1 MVITTSP
8 DISLLLLNV
17 VWDISGVLPTISI
30 TNLSQGPNLGNVT
43 FWFVVSSP
51 SGTPIHE
58 GSLTQP
64 DAVGVWSNI
73 SLTDA
78 WPRPFSSIEFSG
90 APYSFTV
97 FISDST
103 GTVYQDSSYGASI
116 CRPAG
121 NNNLSKTFYGVSNTN
136 VQLQCQQ
143 ASIYFQDQTNASY
156 QGLTGNLLSS
166 VLRLVYPIDETGNI
180 PTPFVIQN
188 FSSASAPISYS
199 SDNYQFQTQ
208 LVYQY
213 ELSSNVFL
221 NIRYQTINP
230 KNQTSYI
237 TFPVLCN
244 IDLSPLVCEYEKLI
258 HSLEHGT
265 CSDVQDT
272 ERKLLLINPKMAL
285 IGMGLLQP
293 LTGINVPRL
302 VREVEELGG
311 FSCDCCNAPS
321 GIIPQTSSTIDGY
334 TFSIVPVCGDVSGTV
349 TVTGTNVQ
357 LNLSDKSYVFAL
369 SGAIPTT
376 AFTITPSTVNCVK
389 TFTFNINLT
398 QFATDLLNTIKT
410 NGDLVNLFNSI
421 IVGGGNLMIS
431 ADGKCVYASASAFN
445 YTFTLTNIPSNTTF
459 SILTQVTN
467 GSAVQNLNFS
477 FNLTNLTA
485 LQTYLNSLNIGTF
498 VVTNPSG
505 QTVQIVS
512 NSNPNNLSSL
522 SYSISSTTYIANQAA
537 SAAGYVPIS
546 ANQVIQ
552 NIINYLCGITDGQ
565 ITTSQPYVISYIG
578 SNGQPQTVTVA
589 AGSTLAN
596 FLSTLVNLS
605 DQTVENIGGSVGVT
619 CSNIQ
624 QQFPVSQKSIG
635 AGDFIYIT
643 KNGACAQGNFLD
655 VFNYMLTSGITDQTT
670 KSNFCLF
677 VESCG
682 AGLTCGSYGY
692 FNAIVTTYSSNC
704 AEILGIQYTL
714 S

>member
-1 MVITTSP
+1 MIITTSP
-8 DISLLLLNV
+8 DLSLLLLNV
-17 VWDISGVLPTISI
+17 TWDISGTLPVISV
-30 TNLSQGPNLGNVT
+30 TNLSQGPNLQNITYWIQVQ
-43 FWFVVSSP
+43 SP
-51 SGTPIHE
+51 STTPIHE
-58 GSLTQP
+58 GSLAQP
-64 DAVGVWSNI
+64 DAVGVWSTL
-73 SLTDA
+73 SLTDS
-78 WPRPFSSIEFSG
+78 WPRPFSQLEWSG
-90 APYSFTV
+90 APYSFTI
-97 FISDST
+97 FAQDST

-156 QGLTGNLLSS
+156 QGLTGTLLSS
-166 VLRLVYPIDETGNI
+166 VLRLVYPIDDTGNI

-213 ELSSNVFL
+213 QLSSNVFL

-230 KNQTSYI
+230 KNQTNYI

-258 HSLEHGT
+258 DSLERGT

-334 TFSIVPVCGDVSGTV
+334 TFSIVPVCGDISGTV
-349 TVTGTNVQ
+349 TISGTNVQ
-357 LNLSDKSYVFAL
+357 LNLQDKSYVFAL
-369 SGAIPTT
+369 NGAIPTT
-376 AFTITPSTVNCVK
+376 SFTITPSTVNCVK

-410 NGDLVNLFNSI
+410 NGDLVNLFNTI
-421 IVGGGNLMIS
+421 VVGGVNLMIS
-431 ADGKCVYASASAFN
+431 ADGKCVYTSASSFN

-498 VVTNPSG
+498 VVTNPTG

-512 NSNPNNLSSL
+512 ASNPNNLSIL
-522 SYSISSTTYIANQAA
+522 TYSISSTSYIANQAT
-537 SAAGYVPIS
+537 SAAGYIPIS

-565 ITTSQPYVISYIG
+565 ITTSQPYAISYIG
-578 SNGQPQTVTVA
+578 SNGVPQTVTVA

-596 FLSTLVNLS
+596 FLSTLVNLQ
-605 DQTVENIGGSVGVT
+605 DQTVDNLGGSVGVT
-619 CSNIQ
+619 CANIQ
-624 QQFPVSQKSIG
+624 SQFPVSQKPFT
-635 AGDFIYIT
+635 ATDFIYVT
-643 KNGACAQGNFLD
+643 KNGVCAQGNILD
-655 VFNYMLTSGITDQTT
+655 VFNYMLTSGFTDATT
-670 KSNFCLF
+670 KTNFCNF

-682 AGLTCGSYGY
+682 AGLTCGPYVY
-692 FNAIVTTYSSNC
+692 FEAIVTTYNSACS
-704 AEILGIQYTL
+704 EIVGIQYSL

>member
-1 MVITTSP
+1 MVITSP
-8 DISLLLLNV
+8 DITLLELQV
-17 VWDISGVLPTISI
+17 IWDISGVLPVISV
-30 TNLSQGPNLGNVT
+30 TNLSQGPNLQNIT
-43 FWFVVSSP
+43 YWFVVNSP

-64 DAVGVWSNI
+64 DAVGIWSSL
-73 SLTDA
+73 SLTDS
-78 WPRPFSSIEFSG
+78 WPRPFNQIEFSG
-90 APYSFTV
+90 APYGFTV
-97 FISDST
+97 FIQDST
-103 GTVYQDSSYGASI
+103 GTQYQDSGYGASI

-121 NNNLSKTFYGVSNTN
+121 NNNLSKTFYGVSSTN

-156 QGLTGNLLSS
+156 QGLTGTLLSS
-166 VLRLVYPIDETGNI
+166 VLRLVYPIDDTGNI

-188 FSSASAPISYS
+188 FSSASAPINSNS
-199 SDNYQFQTQ
+199 SNYQFQTQ

-213 ELSSNVFL
+213 QLSGNAFL
-221 NIRYQTINP
+221 NIKYQSLDQKDKTN
-230 KNQTSYI
+230 YI

-272 ERKLLLINPKMAL
+272 ERKLLIINPKMAL

-302 VREVEELGG
+302 VREVEELGE

-334 TFSIVPVCGDVSGTV
+334 TFSIVPICGDISGNV
-349 TVTGTNVQ
+349 TVSGTNVQ
-357 LNLSDKSYVFAL
+357 LNLSDKSYIFAL
-369 SGAIPTT
+369 SGTIPTT
-376 AFTITPSTVNCVK
+376 AFTITSATVNCVK
-389 TFTFNINLT
+389 TYTFDINLT

-421 IVGGGNLMIS
+421 VVGGGNLMIS
-431 ADGKCVYASASAFN
+431 ADGKCVYTSASSFN

-477 FNLTNLTA
+477 FNLVNLTA

-512 NSNPNNLSSL
+512 TSNPNNLSVL
-522 SYSISSTTYIANQAA
+522 TYSISSTSYIANQATT
-537 SAAGYVPIS
+537 AAGYIPIS

-578 SNGQPQTVTVA
+578 SNGQAQTVTVA

-596 FLSTLVNLS
+596 LLSTLVNLQ
-605 DQTVENIGGSVGVT
+605 DQTVDNIGESVGVS
-619 CSNIQ
+619 CANIQ
-624 QQFPVSQKSIG
+624 SNFPVSQKAIT
-635 AGDFIYIT
+635 ANDFIYIT

-655 VFNYMLTSGITDQTT
+655 VFNYMLISGITDKTT
-670 KSNFCLF
+670 AANFCAF
-677 VESCG
+677 VENCG
-682 AGLTCGSYGY
+682 AGLSCGSYGY
-692 FNAIVTTYSSNC
+692 FNAIVTIYSSSC
-704 AEILGIQYTL
+704 TEIVGIQYTL

>member
-1 MVITTSP
+1 MVITSSP
-8 DISLLLLNV
+8 DITLLLLNV
-17 VWDISGVLPTISI
+17 TWDISGNLPVISI
-30 TNLSQGPNLGNVT
+30 SNLSQGPNLQNIT
-43 FWFVVSSP
+43 YFFVVSSP

-64 DAVGVWSNI
+64 DAIGVWSTI
-73 SLTDA
+73 ALTDS
-78 WPRPFSSIEFSG
+78 WPRPFNQIEFSG
-90 APYSFTV
+90 APYQFTV
-97 FISDST
+97 YISDST
-103 GTVYQDSSYGASI
+103 GTQYQDSSYGVSI

-121 NNNLSKTFYGVSNTN
+121 NNKLSKTFYGVSNTN

-143 ASIYFQDQTNASY
+143 ANIYFQDQTNASY
-156 QGLTGNLLSS
+156 QGLTGTLLSS
-166 VLRLVYPIDETGNI
+166 VLRLVYPIDDTGNI
-180 PTPFVIQN
+180 PAPFVIQN

-213 ELSSNVFL
+213 QLGGNVFL
-221 NIRYQTINP
+221 NIRYQTLNP
-230 KNQTSYI
+230 KNQTNYI

-265 CSDVQDT
+265 CVDVHDT

-311 FSCDCCNAPS
+311 FSCDCCNAPT
-321 GIIPQTSSTIDGY
+321 GIIPQTASTIDGY
-334 TFSIVPVCGDVSGTV
+334 TFSIVPVCGDVNGTV
-349 TVTGTNVQ
+349 TVSGTNVQ

-369 SGAIPTT
+369 SPSIPTT
-376 AFTITPSTVNCVK
+376 AFTITSTLVNCVK
-389 TFTFNINLT
+389 TYVFNINLT

-410 NGDLVNLFNSI
+410 NVDLVNLFNTI
-421 IVGGGNLMIS
+421 VVGGGNLMIS
-431 ADGKCVYASASAFN
+431 ADGKCVYTSASAFN

-459 SILTQVTN
+459 AILTQVTN
-467 GSAVQNLNFS
+467 GSSVKNLNFS
-477 FNLTNLTA
+477 FNITNLTA
-485 LQTYLNSLNIGTF
+485 LQTYLNGLNIGTF

-512 NSNPNNLSSL
+512 SANPNNLSVL
-522 SYSISSTTYIANQAA
+522 TYSISSTNYIANQAT
-537 SAAGYVPIS
+537 SAAGYVPIA

-565 ITTSQPYVISYIG
+565 ITTSQAYAISYIG
-578 SNGQPQTVTVA
+578 SNGLPQTVTIA

-596 FLSTLVNLS
+596 FLATLVNLQ
-605 DQTVENIGGSVGVT
+605 DQTVDNIGTSVGLT
-619 CSNIQ
+619 CANVQ
-624 QQFPVSQKSIG
+624 NLFPVSQKPFT
-635 AGDFIYIT
+635 ATDFIYIT
-643 KNGACAQGNFLD
+643 KSGACAQGNLLD
-655 VFNYMLTSGITDQTT
+655 VFNYMLTSGFTDSTT
-670 KSNFCLF
+670 QKNFCAM

-682 AGLTCGSYGY
+682 AGLACAPDDY
-692 FNAIVTTYSSNC
+692 FTASITTFNSVCTPIIGIIYS
-704 AEILGIQYTL
+704 L

>member
-17 VWDISGVLPTISI
+17 TWDLSGTLPVISI
-30 TNLSQGPNLGNVT
+30 SNLSQGPNLGNIT
-43 FWFVVSSP
+43 YWFVVTSP

-64 DAVGVWSNI
+64 DAIGTWSTLA
-73 SLTDA
+73 LTDS
-78 WPRPFSSIEFSG
+78 WPRPFNQIEFSG
-90 APYSFTV
+90 APYSLTV
-97 FISDST
+97 YITDST
-103 GTVYQDSSYGASI
+103 GTQYQDSSYAASI
-116 CRPAG
+116 CGPAG
-121 NNNLSKTFYGVSNTN
+121 NNNLSKNFYGVSNTS

-143 ASIYFQDQTNASY
+143 AAIYFQDQTNASY
-156 QGLTGNLLSS
+156 QGLTGTLLSS

-213 ELSSNVFL
+213 QLGGNVFL

-258 HSLEHGT
+258 DSLERGT

-293 LTGINVPRL
+293 LTGVNVPKL

-311 FSCDCCNAPS
+311 FSCDCCNTPT

-334 TFSIVPVCGDVSGTV
+334 TFSIVPVCGDINGTV
-349 TVTGTNVQ
+349 TFTGTNVQ
-357 LNLSDKSYVFAL
+357 LNLQDKTYSFVL
-369 SGAIPTT
+369 SSTIPTT
-376 AFTITPSTVNCVK
+376 AFTISQATVNCVK
-389 TFTFNINLT
+389 TFTFNINLV
-398 QFATDLLNTIKT
+398 QFGTDLLNTIKT
-410 NGDLVNLFNSI
+410 NAGLVNLFNSI
-421 IVGGGNLMIS
+421 VIGGGSLMIS
-431 ADGKCVYASASAFN
+431 ADGKCVYTSASAFN

-459 SILTQVTN
+459 AILTQVTN
-467 GSAVQNLNFS
+467 GAAVQNLNFS

-485 LQTYLNSLNIGTF
+485 FQTYLNSLNIGTF

-512 NSNPNNLSSL
+512 SSNPSNLSAL
-522 SYSISSTTYIANQAA
+522 TYSISSTNYIANQATA
-537 SAAGYVPIS
+537 AAGYVPIA

-565 ITTSQPYVISYIG
+565 ITTSQPYAISYIG
-578 SNGQPQTVTVA
+578 SNGVPQTVTVA

-596 FLSTLVNLS
+596 LLSTFVNLT
-605 DQTVENIGGSVGVT
+605 DQTIENLGTSVGLT
-619 CSNIQ
+619 CTNVKNL
-624 QQFPVSQKSIG
+624 FPVSQNAIT
-635 AGDFIYIT
+635 AADFIYIT
-643 KNGACAQGNFLD
+643 KGGVCAQGGFLD
-655 VFNYMLTSGITDQTT
+655 ILNYMLTAGMTDATT
-670 KSNFCLF
+670 KTNFCAF
-677 VESCG
+677 VEACG
-682 AGLTCGSYGY
+682 AGLTCGPYGY
-692 FNAIVTTYSSNC
+692 FSAIVTTYNSSC
-704 AEILGIQYTL
+704 SEIIGIAYTL

>member
-8 DISLLLLNV
+8 DISLLLLDVTYDLSGTLPV
-17 VWDISGVLPTISI
+17 VSI
-30 TNLSQGPNLGNVT
+30 TNLSQGPHLGNLT
-43 FWFVVSSP
+43 YWFQLLSP

-58 GSLTQP
+58 GSFAQP
-64 DAVGVWSNI
+64 DAVGVWTSTV
-73 SLTDA
+73 LTDS
-78 WPRPFSSIEFSG
+78 WPRPFNSIEFSG

-97 FISDST
+97 FAQDST
-103 GTVYQDSSYGASI
+103 GTIYQDSSYGASI

-143 ASIYFQDQTNASY
+143 AAIYFQDQTNASY
-156 QGLTGNLLSS
+156 QELTGTLLTS
-166 VLRLVYPIDETGNI
+166 VLRLVYPIDDTGNI

-208 LVYQY
+208 IVYQY
-213 ELSSNVFL
+213 QLSPNVFL
-221 NIRYQTINP
+221 NIRYQTLNP
-230 KNQTSYI
+230 KNQTNYI

-334 TFSIVPVCGDVSGTV
+334 TFSIVGVCGDISGTV

-369 SGAIPTT
+369 SGEIPTT
-376 AFTITPSTVNCVK
+376 AFTITQATVNCVK
-389 TFTFNINLT
+389 TFTFDIDLV
-398 QFATDLLNTIKT
+398 QFGTDLLNTIKT

-421 IVGGGNLMIS
+421 VIGGGNLMIS
-431 ADGKCVYASASAFN
+431 ADGKCVYTSASAFN
-445 YTFTLTNIPSNTTF
+445 YTWTLTNIPSTTTF
-459 SILTQVTN
+459 SILNQITN
-467 GSAVQNLNFS
+467 GSSVQSLNFS

-485 LQTYLNSLNIGTF
+485 LQTYLNSLNIGAF

-512 NSNPNNLSSL
+512 SNNPNNLSIL
-522 SYSISSTTYIANQAA
+522 TYSISSTNYIANQAT

-552 NIINYLCGITDGQ
+552 NLINYLCGLTDGQ
-565 ITTSQPYVISYIG
+565 VTTSQPYTISYIG
-578 SNGQPQTVTVA
+578 SNGQPQMVTVA

-596 FLSTLVNLS
+596 LLSTLVNLQ
-605 DQTVENIGGSVGVT
+605 DQTVDNLGSSVGVS
-619 CSNIQ
+619 CANIQ
-624 QQFPVSQKSIG
+624 AQFPVSQKPIVAS
-635 AGDFIYIT
+635 DFIYVT
-643 KNGACAQGNFLD
+643 KSGICAQGNMLD
-655 VFNYMLTSGITDQTT
+655 IFNYMLTSGLTDNTT
-670 KSNFCLF
+670 QKNFCAF

-682 AGLTCGSYGY
+682 AGLACAPYNFFDVT
-692 FNAIVTTYSSNC
+692 VTTYNSAC
-704 AEILGIQYTL
+704 TPIVGIIYSL